1 MQVAKTV
8 LYKAIKAAI
17 TDKAKLK
24 EIRENLEKL
33 QKQDVK
39 CGVDFGHPD
48 VGWCFLW
55 SETPQGYQYWSN
67 IAAAQ
72 LRYIEQQDEKCLA
85 QTV

>member
-33 QKQDVK
+33 QKQDTKYVHL
-39 CGVDFGHPD
+39 GHPD
-48 VGWCFLW
+48 LGGCFLW
-55 SETPQGYQYWSN
+55 SETPQGHQYWSD
-67 IAAAQ
+67 ISSAQ
-72 LRYIEQQDEKCLA
+72 SRYIEQENEKCLT